1 MKYTLVLIIWLLSFL
16 SAFSQQQPASGPPQA
31 TPQQIDDLVRAN
43 KLLQEDFGRMQTAYK
58 DLKNDHDELQ
68 EKVKGYEPL
77 LNNWGWMLGGFGGSC
92 ALAFLLLWFVKIPKL
107 IRETSAKIEKR
118 IDSEIDSVFTDR
130 RDQFMALIK
139 EYSHDEMA
147 KKKHKLVML
156 THPTCTDEFHL
167 TVLKR
172 HGFNVTA
179 YTNVEQLSDATIEQQ
194 DIVIINNEGGQW
206 RSDEIETFIAACGNI
221 CVYVGRGQINTP
233 GEIANR
239 FAAANVRGNF
249 VANVLNTLKY
259 N

>member
-1 MKYTLVLIIWLLSFL
+1 MKYVLILSIWLISFNA
-16 SAFSQQQPASGPPQA
+16 AFPQQQQPAAAQA
-31 TPQQIDDLVRAN
+31 TQQQMSDLIRAN
-43 KLLQEDFGRMQTAYK
+43 KILREDVERIQTTYK
-58 DLKNDHDELQ
+58 DLKKDHEELQ
-68 EKVKGYEPL
+68 EKVEGYQPL

-92 ALAFLLLWFVKIPKL
+92 VLAFLFLWFVKIPKL
-107 IRETSAKIEKR
+107 INETSAKIEKR
-118 IDSEIDSVFTDR
+118 IDAEINSVFTDR

-156 THPTCTDEFHL
+156 THPTCKDDFHL
-167 TVLKR
+167 NVLKR

-179 YTNVEQLSDATIEQQ
+179 FTNVEQLCNAQFEQQ
-194 DIVIINNEGGQW
+194 DVVIINNEGGQW
-206 RSDEIETFIAACGNI
+206 KPDEIETFIATCGNI